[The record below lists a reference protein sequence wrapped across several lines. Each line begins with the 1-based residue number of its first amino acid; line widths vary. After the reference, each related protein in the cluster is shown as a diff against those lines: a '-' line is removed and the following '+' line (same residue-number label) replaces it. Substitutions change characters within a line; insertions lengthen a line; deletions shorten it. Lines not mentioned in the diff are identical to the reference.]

1 MDEAKTSAPDKASA
15 APVPVQGPEVPIV
28 YPGAPAMLQEPVVT
42 EGTDL
47 PDASGPNCALCG
59 APQDDQIH
67 IEGEAEAD
75 AESPRW
81 GL

>member
-1 MDEAKTSAPDKASA
+1 MDEAKTSAPDKDQ
-15 APVPVQGPEVPIV
+15 PHPFQQGLEVPVAH
-28 YPGAPAMLQEPVVT
+28 PGAGAMLQDTAVIE
-42 EGTDL
+42 ETDL
-47 PDASGPNCALCG
+47 PHSSGPNCALCG
-59 APQDDQIH
+59 APRDDQIH